1 MDRQL
6 LEKLYLSNSYFELV
20 VGYTVSVQLT
30 NQHITG
36 M

>member
-6 LEKLYLSNSYFELV
+6 LEKLYFSNSYFELV

-30 NQHITG
+30 THNWNVT
-36 M
+36 